1 MMQIKSN
8 KYSTTHRPSREM
20 EILYWGAAEADRRWG
35 HRSPVCH
42 VIMITRATW
51 PWLHELR
58 DHGYTS
64 YVIMVTQVTWLR
76 DHGCTIMVGGA
87 RRSTPLHWS
96 RTSVLSSH
104 TYILSARTSIRHT
117 RDSSILVTDVY
128 SFVLPVTPVYS
139 FQQSKVAGLEQ
150 KFNAWTNF
158 AGMLLLF
165 INTWIIACSVGC
177 CAMVPILWITTDD
190 GGDCKQYVK
199 ICTIE
204 FLIDFIMNNSRLV
217 LGCR

>member
-64 YVIMVTQVTWLR
+64 YVIMVTRVTWLR

-96 RTSVLSSH
+96 RTSVLSYTRIFFRHAHLFVTHVTRLFSSQTSILSFYPSH
-104 TYILSARTSIRHT
+104 PYILFSNPKLRGWSRNSMHGQILLECSFFSSIR
-117 RDSSILVTDVY
+117 
-128 SFVLPVTPVYS
+128 
-139 FQQSKVAGLEQ
+139 E
-150 KFNAWTNF
+150 
-158 AGMLLLF
+158 
-165 INTWIIACSVGC
+165 
-177 CAMVPILWITTDD
+177 
-190 GGDCKQYVK
+190 
-199 ICTIE
+199 
-204 FLIDFIMNNSRLV
+204 
-217 LGCR
+217 